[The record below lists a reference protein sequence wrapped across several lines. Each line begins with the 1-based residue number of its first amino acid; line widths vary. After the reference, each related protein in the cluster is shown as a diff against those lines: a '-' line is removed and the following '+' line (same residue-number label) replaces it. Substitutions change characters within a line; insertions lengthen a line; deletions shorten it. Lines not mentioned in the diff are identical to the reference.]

1 MRSIHLNLMRRES
14 YRQQRDCKKEKNF
27 VEKDIVIDLLEIVLA
42 TECSCFEYCFFFRM
56 KSVQRLEEPLH
67 DFRDTLQGCFRY

>member
-42 TECSCFEYCFFFRM
+42 TECSCFEYCFF
-56 KSVQRLEEPLH
+56 LEWKAFK
-67 DFRDTLQGCFRY
+67 D

>member
-42 TECSCFEYCFFFRM
+42 TECSCFEYFFF
-56 KSVQRLEEPLH
+56 LE
-67 DFRDTLQGCFRY
+67 